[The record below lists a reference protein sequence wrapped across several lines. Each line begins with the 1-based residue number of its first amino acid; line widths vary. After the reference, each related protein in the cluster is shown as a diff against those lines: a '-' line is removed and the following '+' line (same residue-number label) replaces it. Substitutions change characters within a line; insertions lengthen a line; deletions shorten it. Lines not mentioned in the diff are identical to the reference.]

1 LTFAE
6 SLKLEKMNNFKQAIT
21 IVAIF
26 CGMQVMA
33 QQSVIRGIVI
43 DDATGESLIG
53 VAVVIEGTTI
63 GDATDLEGQFE
74 IKAEPGTY
82 NLVVAF
88 ISFAKLNISDVVVK
102 SGEVTAL
109 GTIRLKSA
117 SELLQ
122 EFVVTAKAV
131 KNTEAAMVTMKQ
143 NSTSL
148 MDGISAASFKKVG
161 DSDAAS
167 AVTRV
172 TGVSVQGGKYVYVRG
187 LGDRYTKTTLNG
199 MDLPGLDPDRNS
211 VQMDIFPTNVIDNI
225 VVSKSFTADLPADF
239 TGGAVNIELKDF
251 PEEKIM
257 TAGISTSYNPVM
269 NLNSDYITY
278 NGGKTDF
285 LGFDDGSRDIP
296 TDKQTDIP
304 QYADPEVIGN
314 PNSARS
320 QEFQTTLR
328 SFDKQMGGFRT
339 TSGLN
344 GGFNFTYANKLKAKD
359 KYAIG
364 YSLALNYQNTT
375 EYYEGAEFNL
385 YGKQAGATNYE
396 LTPLQTQKGDY
407 GVNNV
412 LLGGT
417 AGLAIKSDKSKLRF
431 NLLHLQNGE
440 SQAGIFDYRA
450 TDVGTTFLAKQYN
463 LQYSERS
470 LTNLLINGQHELAN
484 KWSLDW
490 KVAPTK
496 SSINDPDIRFMRFQV
511 DENTGE
517 VSDRITT
524 EVGFPERIWRFLTE
538 YNVSSRVDFNKDYKF
553 KDRDAKF
560 KVGAKYT
567 YKTRNYTIQGFQ
579 INPGRDL
586 DLNGDPNQLFN
597 EEHLYSADNIQ
608 GVYHTP
614 TFIPRNPNK
623 YDSYV
628 HHLGVYV
635 SNEFNV
641 TDELKA
647 IIGVRAEKYDQFYTG
662 TNQNGSIVLNKD
674 KVLGDFDLFPTAN
687 FIYAVNKKQN
697 IRASYSRTI
706 ARPSFK
712 EMSYAEIIDPI
723 TGRAFGGGL
732 FEERNDL
739 TGEVYWNGDLHST
752 KINNFDLRWE
762 MFPSIGQTIS
772 VSAFYKSFNDPIEI
786 VQYVSDPGLFQAR
799 NVGDASVVG
808 TEFEVI
814 QSLDVLSEKLD
825 KFKFNANAT
834 YTISSITMSPSE
846 LRSRRITAKEGEE
859 VGVTR
864 AMAGQAP
871 YVINVGLSY
880 TNKEKGL
887 QANASYNVQGQT
899 LEFVG
904 FGNRTD
910 VYSVP
915 FHSLNFKAGKTFG
928 KDEKMSLSFKVS
940 NILNDD
946 KTKVFKAYEAQDQIF
961 SRLLPQRTFGL
972 SFSYKFH

>member
-1 LTFAE
+1 M
-6 SLKLEKMNNFKQAIT
+6 KNFKKLIALVTVLCGLQA
-21 IVAIF
+21 VA
-26 CGMQVMA
+26 QE
-33 QQSVIRGIVI
+33 SVIRGTVI

-63 GDATDLEGQFE
+63 GDATDLDGQFE

-82 NLVVAF
+82 NLIVQF

-102 SGEVTAL
+102 PGEVTAM

-117 SELLQ
+117 SEVLQ

-143 NSTSL
+143 NATSL

-172 TGVSVQGGKYVYVRG
+172 TGVTVQGGKYVYVRG

-199 MDLPGLDPDRNS
+199 MDLPGLDPDKNS

-257 TAGISTSYNPVM
+257 TAGVSTSFNPAM
-269 NLNSDYITY
+269 HLNSDYITY
-278 NGGKTDF
+278 NGGNTDF
-285 LGFDDGSRDIP
+285 LGFDDGTRDIP

-304 QYADPEVIGN
+304 QYADPDVIGD
-314 PNSARS
+314 PSSPRA
-320 QEFQTTLR
+320 QQFQNTLR
-328 SFDKQMGGFRT
+328 GFDKQMAGYRT

-344 GGFNFTYANKLKAKD
+344 GGLNFTFANQLKAKD
-359 KYAIG
+359 KYAVG
-364 YSLALNYQNTT
+364 YSLALNYQNNT
-375 EYYEGAEFNL
+375 EYYEDAEFNL
-385 YGKQAGATNYE
+385 YGKQAGANNKE

-417 AGLAIKSDKSKLRF
+417 AGLAIKTDKSKLRL

-440 SQAGIFDYRA
+440 SQAGIFDYEA

-470 LTNLLINGQHELAN
+470 LTNILINGRHELAN
-484 KWSLDW
+484 KWNLDW

-511 DENTGE
+511 NPTTGT
-517 VSDRITT
+517 VNDRITT
-524 EVGFPERIWRFLTE
+524 EVGLPERIWRFLTE
-538 YNVSSRVDFNKDYKF
+538 YNVSSRVDLTKDYKWL
-553 KDRDAKF
+553 DREAKL

-579 INPGRDL
+579 INPGQDL

-597 EEHLYSADNIQ
+597 DEHLFSEDNIQ

-623 YDSYV
+623 YESSVNHFGLYA
-628 HHLGVYV
+628 
-635 SNEFNV
+635 SNEFKLA
-641 TDELKA
+641 EALKA
-647 IIGVRAEKYDQFYTG
+647 IVGVRVEKYDQFYTG
-662 TNQNGSIVLNKD
+662 TNQNGDISLNND
-674 KVLGDFDLFPTAN
+674 KVLEDFDLFPTAN

-723 TGRAFGGGL
+723 TGRSFGGGL

-739 TGEVYWNGDLHST
+739 SGEVYWDGNLHST
-752 KINNFDLRWE
+752 KINNFDVRWE
-762 MFPSIGQTIS
+762 IYPSIGQNIS

-799 NVGDASVVG
+799 NVGDATVIGS
-808 TEFEVI
+808 EFEII
-814 QSLDVLSEKLD
+814 QSLDVLSKKLD
-825 KFKFNANAT
+825 KFKFNANVT
-834 YTISSITMSPSE
+834 YTISSIAMSPSE
-846 LRSRRITAKEGEE
+846 LRSRQNTAKEGEV
-859 VGVTR
+859 VGTKR

-880 TNKEKGL
+880 ENKDKGV
-887 QANASYNVQGQT
+887 QANMSYNVQGQT

-928 KDEKMSLSFKVS
+928 KDDKMSLSFKVS

-946 KTKVFKAYEAQDQIF
+946 RMKVFKAYEAQDQIF
-961 SRLLPQRTFGL
+961 SRLVPQRTFGL